1 MSADNSKIV
10 SLALDLYHGK
20 PIGTYSKEESMETL
34 RKALVDANGGSTKL
48 NFKAIRD
55 GKCKGL
61 FAIVEEIIART
72 VREGIQEDSFFANN
86 VEYKN
91 IALGDENDFYIPNN
105 SLLVVSD
112 IAQGTQGLRRQRLN
126 AGEHIKVPTQLKG
139 IKIYEELN
147 RVLSGR
153 VDFNE
158 FIRLVGESFQKQMR
172 MDIYTA
178 FQNLAESGSPYFPAR
193 GSYSEDNLIALIDH
207 VEAATGKVA
216 KLVGTRAALRQITPT
231 VSGEAAKTD
240 LYNIGYYGKFNGTD
254 CIKINQV
261 HAPGT
266 TNFLLDDKKIYV
278 IATDDKPIKVVTE
291 GEGLIHMSDPFDN
304 ADLSQEY
311 LYAESYGIAIASAEQ
326 FGIYTMT

>member
-1 MSADNSKIV
+1 MSAENSKIV

-20 PIGTYSKEESMETL
+20 PIGTYSKDESMETL
-34 RKALVDANGGSTKL
+34 RKALIDANGGSTKL
-48 NFKAIRD
+48 NYKAIRD
-55 GKCKGL
+55 GKCAGL
-61 FAIVEEIIART
+61 FAIVEEVIART
-72 VREGIQEDSFFANN
+72 IREGIQEDSFFMNN

-91 IALGDENDFYIPNN
+91 IALGDENDFYIPSN
-105 SLLVVSD
+105 SLFIVSD
-112 IAQGTQGLRRQRLN
+112 IAAGTQGLRRQRLN
-126 AGEHIKVPTQLKG
+126 GGEHVKVPTQLKG

-158 FIRLVGESFQKQMR
+158 FIRKVGESFQRQMR

-178 FQNLAESGSPYFPAR
+178 FQNLAESGSPYFPTK
-193 GSYSEDNLIALIDH
+193 GSYNEDALIELIDH
-207 VEAATGKVA
+207 VEAATGKTA
-216 KLVGTRAALRQITPT
+216 KLIGTRAALRKIAPT
-231 VSGEAAKTD
+231 ISGDEPKSD

-266 TNFLLDDKKIYV
+266 TQFLLDDKKIYV
-278 IATDDKPIKVVTE
+278 IASDDKPIKVVTE
-291 GEGLIHMSDPFDN
+291 GEGLVHMSDPWDN

-311 LYAESYGIAIASAEQ
+311 MYAEAYGIAVASSEQ
-326 FGIYTMT
+326 FGIYTMS

>member
-1 MSADNSKIV
+1 MSITNSEIV

-20 PIGTYSKEESMETL
+20 PVGTYSKDESMETL
-34 RKALVDANGGSTKL
+34 RKALVDLNGGSTKL

-61 FAIVEEIIART
+61 FAVVETIIARA
-72 VREGIQEDSFFANN
+72 VREGIQQDSFFMNN

-91 IALGDENDFYIPNN
+91 IALGDENDFYIPSN
-105 SLLVVSD
+105 SLFIVSD

-139 IKIYEELN
+139 IKVYEELN

-158 FIRLVGESFQKQMR
+158 FINKVGESFQRQMR

-178 FQNLAESGSPYFPAR
+178 FQSLAESGSPYFPVK
-193 GSYSEDNLIALIDH
+193 GSYNEDALIALIDH
-207 VEAATGKVA
+207 VEAATGKTA
-216 KLVGTRAALRQITPT
+216 KIIGTRAALRKITPT
-231 VSGEAAKTD
+231 ISGDEAKSD

-266 TNFLLDDKKIYV
+266 TNFLFDDKKLYIV
-278 IATDDKPIKVVTE
+278 ASDDKPIKVVTE

-311 LYAESYGIAIASAEQ
+311 IYAEAYGIAIASSEQ
-326 FGIYTMT
+326 FGIYTMS

>member
-1 MSADNSKIV
+1 MSADNSKII
-10 SLALDLYHGK
+10 SLALDIYHGK
-20 PIGTYSKEESMETL
+20 PIGTYSNEESMETL
-34 RKALVDANGGSTKL
+34 RKALVDLNGGSTKL
-48 NFKAIRD
+48 DFKAIRD
-55 GKCKGL
+55 GKCSGL
-61 FAIVEEIIART
+61 FSVVETIISRAI
-72 VREGIQEDSFFANN
+72 REGIQQDSFFMNN

-91 IALGDENDFYIPNN
+91 IALGDENDFYIPGH

-126 AGEHIKVPTQLKG
+126 AGETIKVPTQLKG

-158 FIRLVGESFQKQMR
+158 FIRLVVESFQKQMR

-193 GSYSEDNLIALIDH
+193 GTYSEDDLIELIDH

-216 KLVGTRAALRQITPT
+216 KLVGTRAALRKIAPT
-231 VSGEAAKTD
+231 ISGEAAKTD

-254 CIKINQV
+254 CIRINQV

-266 TNFLLDDKKIYV
+266 TRFLLDDKKIYV
-278 IATDDKPIKVVTE
+278 IATEDKPIKVVTE
-291 GEGLIHMSDPFDN
+291 GEGLIHMNDPFDN
-304 ADLSQEY
+304 ADLSMEY
-311 LYAESYGIAIASAEQ
+311 IYAESYGVAVASSEQ
-326 FGIYTMT
+326 FGIYTMS